1 MSDSRLVKG
10 MALMGVDEI
19 MVDEVA
25 LMEEAELEALASLN
39 EKQGGQQYYM
49 PPGDDMDSLLFE
61 MDEQRPATQGQP
73 SPETPYGSDDDEF
86 DHIFLVVIQEQNRI
100 ASQPSHPL
108 VGDQDMM
115 DMS

>member
-1 MSDSRLVKG
+1 MSDSGLVKER
-10 MALMGVDEI
+10 ALMGVDEI
-19 MVDEVA
+19 MADEVA
-25 LMEEAELEALASLN
+25 LMEEAELEALASMN
-39 EKQGGQQYYM
+39 EKQGGQQDHM
-49 PPGDDMDSLLFE
+49 PPEDEMDSLLFGL
-61 MDEQRPATQGQP
+61 DEQRPATQGQP

-86 DHIFLVVIQEQNRI
+86 DHIFMVIIQEQNRI

>member
-10 MALMGVDEI
+10 MGLMGVDE
-19 MVDEVA
+19 MMADEVA

-39 EKQGGQQYYM
+39 EKQDGHQDYM
-49 PPGDDMDSLLFE
+49 PPVDDMDSLLFE
-61 MDEQRPATQGQP
+61 MDEQRPATQGPP

-86 DHIFLVVIQEQNRI
+86 DHIFMVVIQEQNRI
-100 ASQPSHPL
+100 ASQPLHPL